1 MEDYAYPTVN
11 YTTEEQET
19 ISANWSNI
27 DDYCREMI
35 IKFVIGSEPIENW
48 DSFVSQLD
56 AYHIDEVL
64 AAKQAAYDRYLGK

>member
-1 MEDYAYPTVN
+1 
-11 YTTEEQET
+11 
-19 ISANWSNI
+19 
-27 DDYCREMI
+27 MI

-64 AAKQAAYDRYLGK
+64 AAKQAAYDRYLGKQQIPLNIRNYEKAPGVS

>member
-1 MEDYAYPTVN
+1 
-11 YTTEEQET
+11 
-19 ISANWSNI
+19 
-27 DDYCREMI
+27 MI